1 MKFKYYLSSIAE
13 VDIYPLI
20 GLLLFVP
27 MFIIIGIW
35 VFKADKNYFNKVSE
49 LPLHDGTEK

>member
-1 MKFKYYLSSIAE
+1 MKFKNYLSSISD

-27 MFIIIGIW
+27 MFIFIALW
-35 VFKADKNYFNKVSE
+35 VFKTDKKHFNQVAE